1 MPTSATSDAAI
12 WDPAETLSRPEL
24 EELQLRRLRETVA
37 RVLRADGL
45 GARRLSDAGVSAP
58 DDVTSLA
65 DVGRIPF
72 ITKADLRD
80 QYPFGLLAVP
90 REELVRVHAS
100 SGTHGKPTVVGYTR
114 ADLDTWTELMARCM
128 TMAGVRPGMLIHN
141 ANGYGLFTGGL
152 GFHQGGERIG
162 ATVVPVSGGF
172 TARQAL
178 LLGDLGA
185 QVLVSTPSYALV
197 IAQAVLDGGRDPRSL
212 GLQLGLFGGE
222 PWSEELRAEIER
234 VIGLK
239 AMNFY
244 GLSEMC
250 GPGVAAE
257 CLVARSGLHVQEDH
271 FLVEVID
278 PDDGAP
284 VRPGNEGELVLTT
297 LTKEAL
303 PLIRYRTGDLVSI
316 ALDPCECGRNTIRLM
331 ELRGRRDDMLI
342 VRGVNV
348 HPSQVEHVLLAVDG
362 VAPHYRLIV
371 ERNGAMDQLTLECEP
386 ATGAD
391 ADDLAARIG
400 RELREHMGIRFEI
413 AVLEPGT
420 IPRSEGKAVRVVD
433 RRGAAR

>member
-1 MPTSATSDAAI
+1 MRTSATSDAAI
-12 WDPAETLSRPEL
+12 WDPAETMSRPEL
-24 EELQLRRLRETVA
+24 EALQLQRLRETVG
-37 RVLRADGL
+37 RVMRADGL
-45 GARRLSDAGVSAP
+45 QARRLSEAGVSGS
-58 DDVTSLA
+58 DDVSSLS
-65 DVGRIPF
+65 DVSRVPF
-72 ITKADLRD
+72 VTKADLRD

-90 REELVRVHAS
+90 REELARVHAS

-114 ADLDTWTELMARCM
+114 GDLDTWTELMARCM
-128 TMAGVRPGMLIHN
+128 TMAGVRPGMLLHN

-178 LLGDLGA
+178 LLADLGP

-222 PWSEELRAEIER
+222 PWTEELRAEIER

-257 CLVARSGLHVQEDH
+257 CLVGRSGLHVQEDH

-278 PDDGAP
+278 PSDDAP
-284 VRPGNEGELVLTT
+284 VPPGSEGELVLTT

-303 PLIRYRTGDLVSI
+303 PLIRYRTGDLVSVT
-316 ALDPCECGRNTIRLM
+316 LEPCECGRSTIRLM

-348 HPSQVEHVLLAVDG
+348 HPSQVEHVLLSVDG

-371 ERNGAMDQLTLECEP
+371 ERTGAMDELTLECEP
-386 ATGAD
+386 APGAD
-391 ADDLAARIG
+391 ADELAAHIG
-400 RELREHMGIRFEI
+400 RQLREHMGIRFEI
-413 AVLEPGT
+413 AVLEPGS
-420 IPRSEGKAVRVVD
+420 IPRSEGKAVRVID
-433 RRGAAR
+433 RRAL

>member
-1 MPTSATSDAAI
+1 MPTSATSDAPI
-12 WDPAETLSRPEL
+12 WDPAETMSRPEL
-24 EELQLRRLRETVA
+24 EGLQLRRLRDTVG
-37 RVLRADGL
+37 RVLHANGL
-45 GARRLSDAGVSAP
+45 GAQRLAEAGIAAPSDV
-58 DDVTSLA
+58 DSLN
-65 DVGRIPF
+65 GIQRIPF
-72 ITKADLRD
+72 MTKADLRD

-114 ADLDTWTELMARCM
+114 ADLDTWTGLMARCM
-128 TMAGVRPGMLIHN
+128 TMAGVRAGMLIHN

-162 ATVVPVSGGF
+162 ATVVPVSGGS

-197 IAQAVLDGGRDPRSL
+197 IAQAVLDGGTDPRLL

-222 PWSEELRAEIER
+222 PWSEELRVEIER

-278 PDDGAP
+278 PDSGATVP
-284 VRPGNEGELVLTT
+284 AGNEGELVLTT

-316 ALDPCECGRNTIRLM
+316 TLDACECGRSTIRLM

-342 VRGVNV
+342 VRGVNM
-348 HPSQVEHVLLAVDG
+348 HPSQVEHVLLSVDG
-362 VAPHYRLIV
+362 AAPHYRLIV
-371 ERNGAMDQLTLECEP
+371 ERTSAMDELTLECEP
-386 ATGAD
+386 AAGAN
-391 ADDLAARIG
+391 ADDLAARIA
-400 RELREHMGIRFEI
+400 RQLRAHMGIRFEI
-413 AVLEPGT
+413 AVREPGT

-433 RRGAAR
+433 RR